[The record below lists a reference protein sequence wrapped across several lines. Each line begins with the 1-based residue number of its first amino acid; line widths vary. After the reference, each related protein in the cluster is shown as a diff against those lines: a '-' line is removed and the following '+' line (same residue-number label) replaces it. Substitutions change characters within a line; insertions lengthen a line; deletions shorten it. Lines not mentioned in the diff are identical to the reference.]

1 MSATVSLRAATAAT
15 APAGGS
21 ESIGGACAV
30 AYLDLCV
37 GPSVIRVQC
46 VASWGAVIGSAGTAI
61 WGVGVGGAQT
71 RSESLSGIEIEISWQ
86 KRKSAWCHCPAEDS
100 GDFCDGVLEW

>member
-37 GPSVIRVQC
+37 GPS
-46 VASWGAVIGSAGTAI
+46 VIGSAGTAI